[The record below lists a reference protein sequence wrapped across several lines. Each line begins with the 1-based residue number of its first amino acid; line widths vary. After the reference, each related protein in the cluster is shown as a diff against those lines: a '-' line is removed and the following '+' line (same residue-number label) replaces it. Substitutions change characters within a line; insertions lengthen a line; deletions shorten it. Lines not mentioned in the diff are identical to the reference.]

1 MDTLSNVYIR
11 EGGNLLSGARLT
23 PRTFPS
29 QFKNG
34 VSVENAPQEL
44 GDTRQQEQIKQWF
57 VLRVAYHHEQAAKDW
72 LEELALTLTLP
83 CMMLRRR

>member
-1 MDTLSNVYIR
+1 MDTLSNVYSR
-11 EGGNLLSGARLT
+11 EGGNLPSCARLA

-29 QFKNG
+29 QYKNV

-57 VLRVAYHHEQAAKDW
+57 ILRVA
-72 LEELALTLTLP
+72 
-83 CMMLRRR
+83 